1 MTTINLH
8 DETKRELLKLMGD
21 STQTIFHTA
30 KRFFSAT
37 VLSRISGMLRDMA
50 MAFVFGTQGPIAAFM
65 LAFRFSHLLR
75 RLFGEGAM
83 QSAFIP
89 EFEEIRHN
97 NSTKAFEFFRD
108 LYAVLTLFLLT
119 LVIVGVA
126 ALGVVLAYVD
136 LSAGNRQI
144 IVLTML
150 MLPSLLFIC
159 LYGLNASLLQCEKSY
174 FTPGVAPVAFN
185 AVWIVVVLLLKDF
198 PIDNAMLWL
207 SGGVIVA
214 CFAQWL
220 VTVSGAWAIFKQN
233 LAKTSWFTFRLRSP
247 ELALLGKGLFL
258 AIIGVAAT
266 QINSAVDS
274 VFARYAEAEGPAFL
288 WYALRIQQLPLAL
301 FGIAISSALLPPL
314 ARAIKKNDQA
324 SYHHF
329 IQYALSRTFAL
340 MLPIT
345 VATMLMGDA
354 IINLIYGRGDFDQ
367 LSVAN
372 TTRCLWGYTLGLL
385 PTSLVLLLAPA
396 FYAQSRYF
404 YPVCGSIL
412 CMVSNCLLNAW
423 FINAFGW
430 GATSVAVA
438 TSISA
443 WGNMA
448 FLGWGLWKQQGSF
461 ISKSLLFNISK
472 VSLTCLITGTAF
484 YICRIYFFQDL
495 TIDRLVNGEAI
506 QLPRDFISQ
515 SLSFAQQGVA
525 FGVFYLIAS
534 YLCGAFPVAS
544 PRLDS
549 VETNA

>member
-1 MTTINLH
+1 MSDT
-8 DETKRELLKLMGD
+8 
-21 STQTIFHTA
+21 TQTIFHTA

-37 VLSRISGMLRDMA
+37 ALSRISGMLRDMA

-83 QSAFIP
+83 QSAFVP
-89 EFEEIRHN
+89 EFEEIRQKN
-97 NSTKAFEFFRD
+97 PIKAFEFFRD
-108 LYAVLTLFLLT
+108 LYAALTLFLLT
-119 LVIVGVA
+119 LIIVAVSS
-126 ALGVVLAYVD
+126 LGLILTYID
-136 LSAGNRQI
+136 LSEGNRQI
-144 IVLTML
+144 IILTML

-159 LYGLNASLLQCEKSY
+159 LYGLNASLLQCEKRY
-174 FTPGVAPVAFN
+174 FTSGIAPVAFN
-185 AVWIVVVLLLKDF
+185 VVWIGVVFLLKDL
-198 PIDNAMLWL
+198 PINNAMLWL
-207 SGGVIVA
+207 SGGVVLA
-214 CFAQWL
+214 CIAQWI
-220 VTVSGAWAIFKQN
+220 VTVPGSWSIFRKSLSKQ
-233 LAKTSWFTFRLRSP
+233 SWFAFKLKSP
-247 ELALLGKGLFL
+247 ELTLLGKGLFL

-324 SYHHF
+324 NYHHF
-329 IQYALSRTFAL
+329 IQYALSRTFTL

-345 VATMLMGDA
+345 VATMLMGDG

-372 TTRCLWGYTLGLL
+372 TTRCLWGYMLGLL

-404 YPVCGSIL
+404 YPVLGSIL
-412 CMVSNCLLNAW
+412 CMISNCFLNAW
-423 FINAFGW
+423 FINKFGW

-443 WGNMA
+443 WGNMG
-448 FLGWGLWKQQGSF
+448 FLGWGLWKQRGSF
-461 ISKSLLFNISK
+461 LSQSLLLNICK
-472 VSLTCLITGTAF
+472 VSLTCLLAGTTF
-484 YICRIYFFQDL
+484 YFCRIHVFQDL
-495 TIDRLVNGEAI
+495 TINHLISGEEI
-506 QLPRDFISQ
+506 QLPRDFLGQ
-515 SLSFAQQGVA
+515 SLSFGWQTLS
-525 FGVFYLIAS
+525 FCIFYLAS
-534 YLCGAFPVAS
+534 AYLCGTFPIAS
-544 PRLDS
+544 PNLAIDRAKTS
-549 VETNA
+549 F